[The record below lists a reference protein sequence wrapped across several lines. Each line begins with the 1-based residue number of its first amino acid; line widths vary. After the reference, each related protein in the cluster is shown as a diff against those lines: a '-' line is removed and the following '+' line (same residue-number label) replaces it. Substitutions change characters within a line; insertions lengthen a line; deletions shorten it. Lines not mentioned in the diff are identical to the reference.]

1 MRWIRTFLVAMVLIL
16 LVDSCLKQPDYNVI
30 PEITLQDLI
39 FKPGNISK
47 GIQDTLKVILNFRDG
62 DGDLGVGS
70 SDSAYLDFYN
80 PLYII
85 YDSITY
91 DERVLSDKSTPLSGR
106 YKYITYKTRKLK
118 AFDTLPAINC
128 KNWEQR
134 FTTVNGQSQVKDSV
148 YIVQNSR
155 AFNIFISIYEK
166 NPDGT
171 YSPYDPT
178 DPVKYPFP
186 NCNVNFLRA
195 TFPNLSTDE
204 SKKSPLDGTLKYNI
218 NSFALNS
225 TFSIKVLKMQ
235 VYITDRAFHKS
246 NVVEKEGFT
255 LASITK

>member
-16 LVDSCLKQPDYNVI
+16 LVDSCLKQPEYNII

-47 GIQDTLKVILNFRDG
+47 GIQDTLKVIINFKDG
-62 DGDLGVGS
+62 DGDLGIGA

-80 PLYII
+80 PWYIV
-85 YDSITY
+85 YDSITFQSRPIAY
-91 DERVLSDKSTPLSGR
+91 KSVALPGR
-106 YKYITYKTRKLK
+106 YKYITYKTRKLP

-128 KNWEQR
+128 TSWEQR

-148 YIVQNSR
+148 YIQQNSH
-155 AFNIFISIYEK
+155 AFNIFITISEK

-171 YSPYDPT
+171 YSPYNPT
-178 DPVKYPFP
+178 DPAKYPFP
-186 NCNVNFLRA
+186 NCNANFLRA

-204 SKKSPLDGTLKYNI
+204 GKKTPLDGTLKYNI

-225 TFSIKVLKMQ
+225 TFSIKVLKLE

-246 NVVEKEGFT
+246 NVVGKEGFT

>member
-1 MRWIRTFLVAMVLIL
+1 MQWIRTFLVVMVLIL
-16 LVDSCLKQPDYNVI
+16 LVDSCLKQPEYNVI

-39 FKPGNISK
+39 FKPGNINK
-47 GIQDTLKVILNFRDG
+47 GIQDTLKIILNFRDG

-70 SDSAYLDFYN
+70 ADSAYRDFYN
-80 PLYII
+80 PWYVI
-85 YDSITY
+85 YDTITKNTDY
-91 DERVLSDKSTPLSGR
+91 TVYKTATLAPQV
-106 YKYITYKTRKLK
+106 KYITYRTRKLA

-134 FTTVNGQSQVKDSV
+134 FTTVNGQSQVKDTV
-148 YIVQNSR
+148 YIVQNSH
-155 AFNIFISIYEK
+155 AFNIFISIFEK
-166 NPDGT
+166 NPDGS
-171 YSPYDPT
+171 YSPYDPN
-178 DPVKYPFP
+178 DPVKYIFP
-186 NCNVNFLRA
+186 NCNANFLQA

-204 SKKSPLDGTLKYNI
+204 GKKSPLDGTLKYSI